1 MKPIARLIFAA
12 LLVMVLALTW
22 TACGSYDDGYTGS
35 TTVYVNHGYGGYVD
49 GRRTGWGGYGGY
61 GGYGAYG
68 PRW

>member
-1 MKPIARLIFAA
+1 MKPIARLIFGA

-35 TTVYVNHGYGGYVD
+35 TTVYVNHGYGGY
-49 GRRTGWGGYGGY
+49 GYGWGSGWGGYGGY